1 MGKKKTID
9 TTWSPSFAYTIGI
22 IATDG
27 NLSPDG
33 RHINITSKDS
43 QLLET
48 IKSIMNLK
56 NKIGRKGSGSSV
68 GKKYFCLQ
76 FGNIDFYRFLLQIG
90 LTPAKSKT
98 LGALS
103 IPDAYFFDFFRGCID
118 GDGSI
123 SITFH
128 PESKHPQLKI
138 RLVSASE
145 AFVLWIKETITRQLE
160 MMGGWIYKSPQKMYT
175 LSYGKADS
183 IRLINSMYGYN
194 VPCLERKRILA
205 EQFMIGRVA

>member
-1 MGKKKTID
+1 MGRKKIID
-9 TTWSPSFAYTIGI
+9 TTWSPLLAYTIGI

-33 RHINITSKDS
+33 RHINITSKDN

-48 IKSIMNLK
+48 IKLILNLK
-56 NKIGRKGSGSSV
+56 NKISRKGSGSSI

-76 FGNIDFYRFLLQIG
+76 FGNIDFYRFLLRIG

-98 LGALS
+98 LGELS
-103 IPDAYFFDFFRGCID
+103 VPDAYFFDFFRGCID
-118 GDGSI
+118 GDGNI

-128 PESKHPQLKI
+128 PESRHPQLRI

-145 AFVLWIKETITRQLE
+145 SFILWVKETITRRLE
-160 MMGGWIYKSPQKMYT
+160 MMGGSIYKSPQKMYT

-183 IRLINSMYGYN
+183 IRLINLMYGYN
-194 VPCLERKRILA
+194 VPCLERKRVLA
-205 EQFMIGRVA
+205 KQFIIGRVA